1 MKAPAAHAII
11 ALMALVIAAL
21 SWALVY
27 YSRDELGTQAEK
39 RDERVTSASAA
50 GIESG
55 RAVVRLSA
63 QSQVAAG
70 IVVQA
75 LQPAKHEAALE
86 AYGVVA
92 NLQPL
97 SESRGRYLAA
107 LAEATAARATLTAA
121 ESEYRRMQLLFRDDR
136 NVSEQAMQAALA
148 RYRAEQTRVSAAEQ
162 AAASIRDGIRGAWG
176 ESVTQWAV
184 NPGSQTMRSL
194 LQQTSFL
201 VQLVIPSQL
210 PRAALRNRV
219 AIAPAI
225 ARNNTRA
232 ASFVGAS
239 PQVDAAFPGETYFYL
254 VNGGGLRTGLR
265 VVARFGLGGSPATGV
280 IVPSAAVVWH
290 AGKAWA
296 YVKDDDDSFGR
307 FEVLTN
313 DEMDGGWFN
322 AAGFEDDDE
331 VVVSGAQLLLS
342 EELKYQIRNENED

>member
-1 MKAPAAHAII
+1 MKSRAAHAII
-11 ALMALVIAAL
+11 ALMGLVIAAL

-39 RDERVTSASAA
+39 RDEHVTSASAA
-50 GIESG
+50 GIEGG
-55 RAVVRLSA
+55 RAVVRLSP
-63 QSQVAAG
+63 QSQAAAG

-97 SESRGRYLAA
+97 AEGRGRYLAA
-107 LAEATAARATLTAA
+107 VAEATAARATLAAA
-121 ESEYRRMQLLFRDDR
+121 ETEYRRMQLLFRDDR

-148 RYRAEQTRVSAAEQ
+148 RYRAEQLRVSAAEQ

-176 ESVTQWAV
+176 EGVTQWAA
-184 NPGSQTMRSL
+184 NPDSQTMRSL

-201 VQLVIPSQL
+201 VQLVVPNEL
-210 PRAALRNRV
+210 PRVALRKRI
-219 AIAPAI
+219 AIAPAT
-225 ARNNTRA
+225 ARSNTRP
-232 ASFVGAS
+232 ASLVGAS
-239 PQVDAAFPGETYFYL
+239 PHVDAAFPGETYFYL
-254 VNGGGLRTGLR
+254 VNGVGLRAGMR
-265 VVARFGLGGSPATGV
+265 VVALFGLGGSATGV

-296 YVKDDDDSFGR
+296 YVKDDDDSFAR
-307 FEVLTN
+307 YEVLTN
-313 DEMDGGWFN
+313 DEMEGGWFN
-322 AAGFEDDDE
+322 TAGFEDDDE

>member
-1 MKAPAAHAII
+1 MKGRAAHAII
-11 ALMALVIAAL
+11 ALMGLVIAAL
-21 SWALVY
+21 SCALVY
-27 YSRDELGTQAEK
+27 YSRDELGTQAER

-50 GIESG
+50 GIEGG
-55 RAVVRLSA
+55 RACVRLS
-63 QSQVAAG
+63 SQTQAAAG

-97 SESRGRYLAA
+97 AEARGRYLAA
-107 LAEATAARATLTAA
+107 VAEATVARATLAAA
-121 ESEYRRMQLLFRDDR
+121 ETEYRRMQLLFRDDR

-148 RYRAEQTRVSAAEQ
+148 HYRAEQMRVSAAEQ
-162 AAASIRDGIRGAWG
+162 AAASIRDALRGAWG
-176 ESVTQWAV
+176 ESVTQWAS
-184 NPGSQTMRSL
+184 NPDSQTMRSL

-201 VQLVIPSQL
+201 VQLVVSNRL
-210 PRAALRNRV
+210 PRVALGSRI
-219 AIAPAI
+219 AIAPAT
-225 ARNNTRA
+225 ARSSA
-232 ASFVGAS
+232 QPAGFVGAS
-239 PQVDAAFPGETYFYL
+239 PQADAAFPGETYFYL
-254 VNGGGLRTGLR
+254 VNGGGLRAGMR
-265 VVARFGLGGSPATGV
+265 VVARFGLGGSATGV

-296 YVKDDDDSFGR
+296 YVQEDDDSFAR

-313 DEMDGGWFN
+313 QEMDGGWFN
-322 AAGFEDDDE
+322 VAGFEDGDE

>member
-1 MKAPAAHAII
+1 MKVPAAHAII

-21 SWALVY
+21 TWALVY

-50 GIESG
+50 GIEAG

-63 QSQVAAG
+63 QSQAAAG
-70 IVVQA
+70 IVVQG

-97 SESRGRYLAA
+97 AEARGRYLAA
-107 LAEATAARATLTAA
+107 VAEATAARATLAAA

-148 RYRAEQTRVSAAEQ
+148 HYRAEQTRMNAAEQ

-176 ESVTQWAV
+176 ESVTQWAA

-201 VQLVIPSQL
+201 VQLVVPSQL
-210 PRAALRNRV
+210 PRAAVRNRI

-225 ARNNTRA
+225 ARNNTRP

-254 VNGGGLRTGLR
+254 VNGGGLRIGMR
-265 VVARFGLGGSPATGV
+265 VVARFGLGSSATGV

-296 YVKDDDDSFGR
+296 YVKDDDDSFAR

-313 DEMDGGWFN
+313 DEMEGGWFN
-322 AAGFEDDDE
+322 SAGFDNDDE